1 MKAFHVPHPYEQKI
15 IFSKKKDGSPPNSA
29 RHQRHNLFCQKIG
42 VARRVPR
49 INNGGSLVGCTP
61 IKAYMGL
68 VTLDQTDVDAIFSP
82 KRQYFQLF
90 VYNFLYISFGASIAT
105 LMRSVSLPNF

>member
-1 MKAFHVPHPYEQKI
+1 M
-15 IFSKKKDGSPPNSA
+15 
-29 RHQRHNLFCQKIG
+29 
-42 VARRVPR
+42 
-49 INNGGSLVGCTP
+49 GCTP

-82 KRQYFQLF
+82 KRKYFQLF
-90 VYNFLYISFGASIAT
+90 FVYNLLYISLGASIAT